1 MFPPALM
8 YLRISSEANPGRGWY
23 LPLFLAWVLLLPFA
37 LLAVAFLLIVALVVA
52 MPKPRMSAAI
62 LNCIPA
68 MMTVVTALP
77 GLELD
82 IRESGGQRIE
92 IKIW

>member
-1 MFPPALM
+1 VLPPAMM
-8 YLRISSEANPGRGWY
+8 YLRISSEAKPGRGWY
-23 LPLFLAWVLLLPFA
+23 IPLFVVWTLMLPFA
-37 LLAVAFLLIVALVVA
+37 LLAAALLVIVAAALA
-52 MPKPRMSAAI
+52 TPKPRMSAAI

-68 MMTVVTALP
+68 TMTVIAALP

-82 IRESGGQRIE
+82 IGESGGQRIE

>member
-1 MFPPALM
+1 MLPPAM
-8 YLRISSEANPGRGWY
+8 IYLRISSEAKPGRGWY
-23 LPLFLAWVLLLPFA
+23 IPLFVVWTLMLPFA
-37 LLAVAFLLIVALVVA
+37 LAT
-52 MPKPRMSAAI
+52 PKPRMSAAI

-68 MMTVVTALP
+68 TMTVIAALP

-82 IRESGGQRIE
+82 IGESGGQRIE